1 MARPATRS
9 LNVTEILREKLL
21 RGDFAPGS
29 HLQEVALAEQLAV
42 SRTPIREALRLL
54 QQEGLV
60 LYHPNRGYVVKDF
73 ALADILAAFDVRGV
87 LEGLAARRM
96 ARSGVSDVAR
106 QTLIDCLAEGDH
118 LLEIPTWS
126 DTEYATWRS
135 MNTRFHAC
143 ILDNADSTLLVR
155 FCEDAGKIPVVFNGS
170 FRWYRRQDFRRSHDH
185 HHVIAQAL
193 LASEGDRAEWTMRE
207 HIRHAAE
214 IIKAHHQG
222 GEST

>member
-1 MARPATRS
+1 MSRPATRS

-21 RGDFAPGS
+21 RGDFAAGS
-29 HLQEVALAEQLAV
+29 HLQEVVLADQLAV

-60 LYHPNRGYVVKDF
+60 LYHPNRGYVVKGF
-73 ALADILAAFDVRGV
+73 ALDDILAAFEVRGV

-96 ARSGVSDVAR
+96 ARLGVTAQAR
-106 QTLIDCLAEGDH
+106 DLLSACLADGDQ
-118 LLEIPTWS
+118 LLEKPVWS
-126 DTEYATWRS
+126 DLDYAAWRT

-143 ILDNADSTLLVR
+143 LLDNADSVLLSR

-170 FRWYRRQDFRRSHDH
+170 FRWYTRQEFRRSHDH
-185 HHVIAQAL
+185 HHLIAQAI
-193 LASEGDRAEWTMRE
+193 LAGEGDRADWAMRE

-214 IIKAHHQG
+214 IIKAHHR
-222 GEST
+222 EEHA

>member
-29 HLQEVALAEQLAV
+29 HLQEVALADQLAV

-60 LYHPNRGYVVKDF
+60 LYHPNRGYVVKGF
-73 ALADILAAFDVRGV
+73 ALADILAAFEVRGV

-96 ARSGVSDVAR
+96 ARASVADADR
-106 QTLIDCLAEGDH
+106 ETLLACLDTGDR
-118 LLEIPTWS
+118 LLERALWT
-126 DTEYATWRS
+126 DADYAAWRE

-143 ILDNADSTLLVR
+143 ILDNADSALLVR

-170 FRWYRRQDFRRSHDH
+170 FRWYTRQEFRRSHDH
-185 HHVIAQAL
+185 HHGIAQAV
-193 LASEGDRAEWTMRE
+193 LAGEGDRAEWIMRE
-207 HIRHAAE
+207 HIRHAAD
-214 IIKAHHQG
+214 IIKAHHQE